1 MRHCRLPTQSH
12 NGFTLIEII
21 VTLMLVG
28 ITAAIMVPVMG
39 TNLIKSPEPISRTDN
54 QYRLVEE
61 MDKLNASYRDE
72 IADNG
77 SDFSITGFKTSFVDP
92 IVSNPANFDLD
103 GANSTF
109 LEDDDQDGTY
119 AVVGSGT
126 TPILRVTLQKGGQ
139 TLYSIFSE

>member
-1 MRHCRLPTQSH
+1 
-12 NGFTLIEII
+12 
-21 VTLMLVG
+21 
-28 ITAAIMVPVMG
+28 MVPVMG

-103 GANSTF
+103 SANSTF

>member
-1 MRHCRLPTQSH
+1 MQSH

-28 ITAAIMVPVMG
+28 ITAAIMAPVMG

-77 SDFSITGFKTSFVDP
+77 IDFSITGFKTSFVDP

-126 TPILRVTLQKGGQ
+126 TPILMVTLQKGGQ